1 MLCHHL
7 DFLID
12 VDETWTERHLLPL
25 LDIERGLPE
34 STAAWCGFLQAGR
47 LPYTKPVQRAFLNAP
62 HRLQLD
68 LRQEGLNE
76 RFVEAYTHM
85 IFTCVDDPLPEWI
98 PGLFQHADAEL
109 RPTISWHIRDTLR
122 HLDSPDLLDHWRRWL
137 KTYWSNRLQGVPA
150 PLCEKEIGTMLSCLP
165 HLHPVYPEALGI
177 AVQMAPAR
185 MTSVFVLNDIM
196 DNNLH
201 QANPEPVARLL
212 DYLSHC
218 EVSHTVWT
226 DATALF
232 EELLKSDIPE
242 ELKTRLQ
249 EIVAEYAL
257 D

>member
-1 MLCHHL
+1 MSMNRGPNDTCFPCWISSA
-7 DFLID
+7 DF
-12 VDETWTERHLLPL
+12 PNQPPP
-25 LDIERGLPE
+25 G
-34 STAAWCGFLQAGR
+34 AGFSMQDDSR
-47 LPYTKPVQRAFLNAP
+47 TPNPVQRAFLNAT

-98 PGLFQHADAEL
+98 PGLFRHADTEL

-122 HLDSPDLLDHWRRWL
+122 HLDSPALLDHWHRWL
-137 KTYWSNRLQGVPA
+137 KTYWSNRLQGVPT
-150 PLCEKEIGTMLSCLP
+150 PLCEKEIGTMLSCLS

-177 AVQMAPAR
+177 AVQMPPAR
-185 MTSVFVLNDIM
+185 VTSVFVLNDVM

-201 QANPEPVARLL
+201 HANPEPVARLL

-226 DATALF
+226 EATMLF
-232 EELLKSDIPE
+232 DDLLQSDIPDG
-242 ELKTRLQ
+242 LKTRLQ
-249 EIVAEYAL
+249 EIVAEYAF